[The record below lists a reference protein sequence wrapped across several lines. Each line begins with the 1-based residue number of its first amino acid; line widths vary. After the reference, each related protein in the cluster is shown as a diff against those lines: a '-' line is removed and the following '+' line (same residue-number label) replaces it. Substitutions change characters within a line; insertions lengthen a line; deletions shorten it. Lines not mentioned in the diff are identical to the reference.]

1 MYHDRSRSPFKK
13 RDYQTRVPDPRSP
26 EDYNQPH
33 GSPEMFGSGTGRF
46 HSPGS
51 VRHKFFRD
59 DYDYQRPSND
69 RYMDHGP
76 SPQSPHDGF
85 GARFES
91 CDPQSPGS
99 DRSPDHF
106 TRHARAFNSPNTRRE
121 RTGDHIDTSTPDRT
135 RVSATTIDFDGL
147 RDVPV
152 GPRRSIGKIEAKNL
166 GSPYNVD
173 GLRNVPVGPR
183 RSVGKIEAK
192 NLEPPY
198 NFDGLRDVQVGP
210 RRSVGKIEAEN
221 LGPPY
226 ILIPFEHV
234 PPQPKLTRHLRGMLK
249 TQMPEE
255 IVINDEGWHL
265 YYDNSTNGRLK
276 LKRCYH
282 EFHRKSFFA
291 YELNMQ
297 CFLNGAY
304 TGSRYQQRGR
314 TSLNSNGN
322 TGNPAPPPV
331 SAKSSPMISRFAGR
345 EIAYPEPVRRNEAMH
360 SKELPQQEDNA
371 AVKDTPSRV
380 LQYDLPRHLS
390 AEVHAQSASPVNAT
404 ITMLS
409 QRSERDDTASQASG
423 MTRSDSSRIKRDKCH
438 VCRGETGHGLS
449 SLVPCS
455 TCRRK
460 YHRRCHQDPVIPDGL
475 RDDHTW
481 SCRRCVKKGKTHRG
495 KQQDK
500 SVKPPS
506 NLGPVTSENSPL
518 PASLDIDGEKQRSG
532 SDAPAPPRNEAQA
545 PSGTE
550 VNVAQPGFKKPQFRH
565 VTTKPDAEVVL
576 DIGNGD
582 LALSDLDDLVEKS
595 FSAATV
601 PQAAPQSQKPGKFK
615 MTRTKLPPPVQ
626 ALKAQQAQPEEP
638 LSQAEAP
645 KPPEDAHAAS
655 KHNVKDSNSNV
666 PAARN
671 SAADLRALAHK
682 AHETHQS
689 AIRNGT
695 GIGTEGYVES
705 AERQS
710 HDIRS
715 ASNTKTPSVE
725 QSTVQSWARQ
735 ASEHAQGD
743 AAISTAPT
751 RTPQLEIPESP
762 DEVRLG
768 SASRDEATQD
778 PRLLAKHTRVS
789 SGLSAEHMSDASPA
803 QSGKHTASR
812 KSKGPLFS
820 CCSACQKRIP
830 AGPSGMARLC
840 LGCKR
845 KAAATEASQAVDANP
860 GTNTA
865 GRATSDIVVPAEE
878 QRVTPHKDQEHVDS
892 VAPSGADGEKE
903 QPAAPLQAHDSAD
916 QASPAPPSTTQA
928 QPTAVGEE
936 DTALKKAIEGGDVP
950 TEMTGPTDESAT
962 TRPEV
967 NLDLPLADS
976 VQPLEPATDPPL
988 DTTSELQDHSTH
1000 DAEED
1005 FVEITSPGRIEY
1017 IRGIVGDSY
1026 NRPKGS
1032 RTILVAMAMSMF
1044 PTQRMQA
1051 KDILDWISANIPT
1064 CKAGEGNWHE
1074 RVVSQLTQGTRTKGV
1089 GGYWLMEEWK
1099 EGDGGVPGKKWYKLL
1114 PEKAD
1119 EMWTWCPLR
1128 QRPIEPK
1135 HPSVAKTSG
1144 VKRQREPKCTENAT
1158 ALRGTLSVSSA
1169 STPTTPLVTRPSTA
1183 INSVNGLYSS
1193 KQSPTMVTRTPDQ
1206 DAMDV
1211 DESLSA
1217 NTAVVED
1224 EQPNNS
1230 ETAQSTEPQHTPGFD
1245 HASSDDEPL
1254 LKRRR
1259 RDELNKPRL
1268 PRLAYMQQHT
1278 PANTEM
1284 EELPDAENEVAHATP
1299 TEHRDSPD
1307 FRRSTE
1313 DSNSSIQTK
1322 KAKVVI
1328 LNMRKGS
1335 LSDAINKAPVRSQ
1348 FVTDFYNEW
1357 PEYREENVLDE
1368 QAKVAEIAKRP
1379 TRKQMFGKPALC
1391 SRLRVREPSVEAPA
1405 ISVNMSPEKRAR
1417 SFVIDPENPYPWEKG
1432 VGEEFD
1438 TLDEFFDFPVNVIP
1452 IISEGQLAYRD
1463 GMRNEDGRLR
1473 RAREVFKP

>member
-1 MYHDRSRSPFKK
+1 MYHDRSRSPFNK
-13 RDYQTRVPDPRSP
+13 RDYQTRAPNPRSP
-26 EDYNQPH
+26 EGYNQSH

-59 DYDYQRPSND
+59 NYENQRPSND

-91 CDPQSPGS
+91 CDPQSPRS

-106 TRHARAFNSPNTRRE
+106 TRRARALNSPNTRRE
-121 RTGDHIDTSTPDRT
+121 RTEDHIDISTPDRT
-135 RVSATTIDFDGL
+135 RVSAVKIDFDGL

-152 GPRRSIGKIEAKNL
+152 GPRRIVGRIEAK
-166 GSPYNVD
+166 
-173 GLRNVPVGPR
+173 
-183 RSVGKIEAK
+183 
-192 NLEPPY
+192 
-198 NFDGLRDVQVGP
+198 
-210 RRSVGKIEAEN
+210 N

-226 ILIPFEHV
+226 ILIPPEHV
-234 PPQPKLTRHLRGMLK
+234 PPLPSLTRHLHGMLK
-249 TQMPEE
+249 TQKPEG
-255 IVINDEGWHL
+255 IVVNEEGWHL

-282 EFHRKSFFA
+282 EFHRKKFFT

-297 CFLNGAY
+297 CFLNGAD
-304 TGSRYQQRGR
+304 TRSQYQQRGR
-314 TSLNSNGN
+314 ASLDRNGN

-331 SAKSSPMISRFAGR
+331 SAQSPPKVSRFAGR
-345 EIAYPEPVRRNEAMH
+345 EIARPDPVRRSEATH
-360 SKELPQQEDNA
+360 HGKEISQQEDNA

-390 AEVHAQSASPVNAT
+390 AEVHAQSASPVNAN
-404 ITMLS
+404 ISMLS

-438 VCRGETGHGLS
+438 VCTGETGHGLS
-449 SLVPCS
+449 RLVPCS

-475 RDDHTW
+475 GDDHAW
-481 SCRRCVKKGKTHRG
+481 SCRSCVRKGKSHRG
-495 KQQDK
+495 NQQGK
-500 SVKPPS
+500 SVKLAS
-506 NLGPVTSENSPL
+506 NLGAITSENSSL
-518 PASLDIDGEKQRSG
+518 PASLEIDSEGLRSG
-532 SDAPAPPRNEAQA
+532 PDAPAPQRVEAQA
-545 PSGTE
+545 PSS
-550 VNVAQPGFKKPQFRH
+550 AQLNIAHPGSKKPPFTINRH
-565 VTTKPDAEVVL
+565 VTVKPDAEVIL

-601 PQAAPQSQKPGKFK
+601 PRTTPQSQKPGKFK
-615 MTRTKLPPPVQ
+615 MIRTKLPPPLQV
-626 ALKAQQAQPEEP
+626 AKVQQAQPEEP
-638 LSQAEAP
+638 LSQAESP
-645 KPPEDAHAAS
+645 KHPDDTHAAS
-655 KHNVKDSNSNV
+655 KQTVKDSNPKV

-671 SAADLRALAHK
+671 SVADLRALAHK

-715 ASNTKTPSVE
+715 ASNTKTSSVE
-725 QSTVQSWARQ
+725 QSSVQSGARQ
-735 ASEHAQGD
+735 ASEHAQSD

-768 SASRDEATQD
+768 SMNRDEATQD

-789 SGLSAEHMSDASPA
+789 SGPSTEQMSDASPA
-803 QSGKHTASR
+803 QSGKHTASK

-820 CCSACQKRIP
+820 CCSTCQKRIP
-830 AGPSGMARLC
+830 AGPSGMTRLC
-840 LGCKR
+840 LGCKK
-845 KAAATEASQAVDANP
+845 KAAATEVPQAADTHP
-860 GTNTA
+860 GTDTA
-865 GRATSDIVVPAEE
+865 GRATAHIVVPAEE
-878 QRVTPHKDQEHVDS
+878 QRATPHKDQEHVDS
-892 VAPSGADGEKE
+892 VAPSGANREQE
-903 QPAAPLQAHDSAD
+903 QPAAASHPNHSVD
-916 QASPAPPSTTQA
+916 QASPAPPSTTQT
-928 QPTAVGEE
+928 QPTGVKEKAPALHTVDE
-936 DTALKKAIEGGDVP
+936 DGDVATEMLDP
-950 TEMTGPTDESAT
+950 TEEAAAT
-962 TRPEV
+962 TCLEV
-967 NLDLPLADS
+967 NLDAPPLADR
-976 VQPLEPATDPPL
+976 VQALEQATDPPV
-988 DTTSELQDHSTH
+988 DNTSGIQDHSTH
-1000 DAEED
+1000 DADED
-1005 FVEITSPGRIEY
+1005 LVEVTRPGRIEY
-1017 IRGIVGDSY
+1017 IRSIVGDSH

-1044 PTQRMQA
+1044 PAQRMQA

-1064 CKAGEGNWHE
+1064 CIAGEGNWHE

-1119 EMWTWCPLR
+1119 EMWTWCSLR
-1128 QRPIEPK
+1128 QQPVSPK
-1135 HPSVAKTSG
+1135 RPSVAKTCG
-1144 VKRQREPKCTENAT
+1144 VKRQREPKRGESAT
-1158 ALRGTLSVSSA
+1158 TLHGTLSVSSA
-1169 STPTTPLVTRPSTA
+1169 STPTTPLVTRPSTV
-1183 INSVNGLYSS
+1183 INSSNGLNGSA
-1193 KQSPTMVTRTPDQ
+1193 KSPTTIARTPDR

-1211 DESLSA
+1211 DESLSTNA
-1217 NTAVVED
+1217 AVVED
-1224 EQPNNS
+1224 EQPYKS
-1230 ETAQSTEPQHTPGFD
+1230 VTAQSTEPQNTPQNTPGID

-1268 PRLAYMQQHT
+1268 PRLADMQQHT

-1307 FRRSTE
+1307 SGRSTE
-1313 DSNSSIQTK
+1313 DSNSSFQTK
-1322 KAKVVI
+1322 KAKVVV

-1335 LSDAINKAPVRSQ
+1335 LSDAGNRLPVRSQ
-1348 FVTDFYNEW
+1348 LVTDFHNEW

-1379 TRKQMFGKPALC
+1379 TRKQMFGKPALG
-1391 SRLRVREPSVEAPA
+1391 SRLRVREPSVDAPT
-1405 ISVNMSPEKRAR
+1405 IPINVSPEKRAR
-1417 SFVIDPENPYPWEKG
+1417 SFVIDPDNPYPWEKDA
-1432 VGEEFD
+1432 GEEFE
-1438 TLDEFFDFPVNVIP
+1438 TLDEFFDFPVNAIP

-1463 GMRNEDGRLR
+1463 GMRHDDGRLR